1 MRSSSTDVPGDGT
14 RGTWLR
20 LVLLVVLG
28 TLLLVAPAPDRT
40 AALLTHTV
48 DVTGTLWTPADPAAP
63 ADPPAP
69 ADPTAPAAE

>member
-1 MRSSSTDVPGDGT
+1 MPGNGA

-48 DVTGTLWTPADPAAP
+48 DVTGTLWTPAQ
-63 ADPPAP
+63 PPAP
-69 ADPTAPAAE
+69 VGTTAPAAE